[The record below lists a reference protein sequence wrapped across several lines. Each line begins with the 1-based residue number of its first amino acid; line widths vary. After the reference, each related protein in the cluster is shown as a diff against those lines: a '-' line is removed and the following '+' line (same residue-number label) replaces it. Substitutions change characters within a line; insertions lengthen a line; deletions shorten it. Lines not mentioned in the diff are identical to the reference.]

1 MNVEGRSYST
11 MPISKYIGSYIY
23 ESIGLNIHKTKL
35 GIANGKGVEACK
47 DFYMK
52 ALKYKYEKVLL
63 PIYNKLI
70 SINNTRL

>member
-1 MNVEGRSYST
+1 MNVEGISYFT
-11 MPISKYIGSYIY
+11 TPISEYIGSYIY
-23 ESIGLNIHKTKL
+23 ESIGLNTHKTKL
-35 GIANGKGVEACK
+35 SIANGKGVVACK

-63 PIYNKLI
+63 LIYVKLT